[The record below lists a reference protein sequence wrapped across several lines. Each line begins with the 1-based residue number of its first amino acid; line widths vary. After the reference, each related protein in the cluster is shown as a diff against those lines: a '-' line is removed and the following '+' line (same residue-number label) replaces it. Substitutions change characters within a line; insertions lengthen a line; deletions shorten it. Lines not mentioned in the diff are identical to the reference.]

1 MKRPKSERP
10 ASASRPARRS
20 LTEFTTPAAANPA
33 AIPLLPASGIPR
45 ARSAGVAP
53 PLEQAGTSR
62 KGRRVAEE
70 PAEERDDARRRS
82 APANETINNAM
93 VEDDAMSRPIEKDD
107 DLRDDASAAAEAAK
121 DYRSSMF
128 DHMKSSL
135 NATLDY
141 ANGLASIPTEVVS
154 RAADKAKELGGAGIP
169 TRETIPTTATAAED
183 YRAKAFELMKAN
195 VNATLEF
202 GQRLAAAKSPAEFV
216 ELSTNHACKQ
226 LGMILTQTNELT
238 LLAQTMARSNVERMA
253 AGFAKVIAGKK
264 E

>member
-20 LTEFTTPAAANPA
+20 LTEFTTAAAANPA
-33 AIPLLPASGIPR
+33 AIPLPSVAGVPR
-45 ARSAGVAP
+45 ARSASVAP
-53 PLEQAGTSR
+53 PVDQAGAASSE
-62 KGRRVAEE
+62 RRVADE
-70 PAEERDDARRRS
+70 PAKQRDYAKRRS
-82 APANETINNAM
+82 ARSDDTNKNAM
-93 VEDDAMSRPIEKDD
+93 VENDPMPRPIEKHD
-107 DLRDDASAAAEAAK
+107 DLQDDASAASEAAK

-128 DHMKSSL
+128 EHMKASL

-141 ANGLASIPTEVVS
+141 ANGLARIPTEVAS
-154 RAADKAKELGGAGIP
+154 RAADKAHEGLGGSSPREDIP
-169 TRETIPTTATAAED
+169 TAAKAAED
-183 YRAKAFELMKAN
+183 YRAKAFDLMKAN

-202 GQRLAAAKSPAEFV
+202 GQRLAKAKSPAEFV

-253 AGFAKVIAGKK
+253 AGFAKVIGGKK

>member
-20 LTEFTTPAAANPA
+20 LTEFTTPAAANSA
-33 AIPLLPASGIPR
+33 AILLPPVAGEPR

-53 PLEQAGTSR
+53 AVEQARATPNE
-62 KGRRVAEE
+62 RRIADE
-70 PAEERDDARRRS
+70 PAHQRDDAKRR
-82 APANETINNAM
+82 AALPDNTNKNAM
-93 VEDDAMSRPIEKDD
+93 VEDDTMPRPIEKDN
-107 DLRDDASAAAEAAK
+107 DLQEDASAAAEAAK
-121 DYRSSMF
+121 DYRSAMF
-128 DHMKSSL
+128 EHMKANL

-141 ANGLASIPTEVVS
+141 ANGLASIPTEVAS
-154 RAADKAKELGGAGIP
+154 RAADKADLGGAGLRENIP
-169 TRETIPTTATAAED
+169 TATKAVED

-202 GQRLAAAKSPAEFV
+202 GQSLAKAKSPAEFV

-226 LGMILTQTNELT
+226 LGVILNQTNELV
-238 LLAQTMARSNVERMA
+238 LMAQSMATANVERMA
-253 AGFAKVIAGKK
+253 AGFAKVIGGKK

>member
-1 MKRPKSERP
+1 MKRPKSERQ
-10 ASASRPARRS
+10 ANGSRPARRS

-33 AIPLLPASGIPR
+33 AIPLPSAAVVQR
-45 ARSAGVAP
+45 APSTDVAAP
-53 PLEQAGTSR
+53 VEQAASR

-70 PAEERDDARRRS
+70 AAEHRSIAKRRS
-82 APANETINNAM
+82 ARGDDTNKNAM
-93 VEDDAMSRPIEKDD
+93 VEDDTMSRPIEKND
-107 DLRDDASAAAEAAK
+107 DLHDDASAAAEAAK

-128 DHMKSSL
+128 EHMKASL

-141 ANGLASIPTEVVS
+141 ANGLASIPTEVAS
-154 RAADKAKELGGAGIP
+154 RAADEAHKDNSGKSPHESVPIAAK
-169 TRETIPTTATAAED
+169 AAED

-202 GQRLAAAKSPAEFV
+202 GQRLAKAKSPAEFV

-226 LGMILTQTNELT
+226 LGMILSQTNELA
-238 LLAQTMARSNVERMA
+238 LLAQSMARSNVERMA
-253 AGFAKVIAGKK
+253 AGFAKVIGTKK